1 MDRKVPDE
9 VQKVF
14 DKYTVNFVRRLNK
27 DKALEMLEK
36 EFELN
41 PERAE
46 LMFETF
52 DKDRNSIFSAWEF
65 YLFFVSFGYNT
76 NNYLDTYKKMTIDDN
91 GHVDIAKTW
100 DFLKT
105 LKTLSGRSFDDEELE
120 TLIKSIAGE
129 ADRSVDREKF
139 IELVSRIK
147 LTRH

>member
-1 MDRKVPDE
+1 MARKVPDE

-27 DKALEMLEK
+27 DKALEMFEK

-41 PERAE
+41 SERAE
-46 LMFETF
+46 IMFEMF
-52 DKDRNSIFSAWEF
+52 DKDRNSILSAWEF
-65 YLFFVSFGYNT
+65 YLFYESFGYNA
-76 NNYLDTYKKMTIDDN
+76 NKYLDTYQSLIIDEK

-100 DFLKT
+100 DFLKE
-105 LKTLSGRSFDDEELE
+105 LKTLSGRCFDDEELE

-129 ADRSVDREKF
+129 EDRSVDMEKF
-139 IELVSRIK
+139 MELISRIK